1 VCVGVG
7 EWGAEES
14 PSFERRI
21 DATITQHLTKDGMHT
36 HLCGKSGGF
45 AEFFWGR
52 SVVVPLIYHGAG
64 DFVESGSPCVEIE
77 TSWKLFLP

>member
-1 VCVGVG
+1 VEVG
-7 EWGAEES
+7 ELGSEES

-36 HLCGKSGGF
+36 HLCGEAGGLVG
-45 AEFFWGR
+45 FFLGR
-52 SVVVPLIYHGAG
+52 GVVVPLIYHGAG

-77 TSWKLFLP
+77 ISWKLFLP